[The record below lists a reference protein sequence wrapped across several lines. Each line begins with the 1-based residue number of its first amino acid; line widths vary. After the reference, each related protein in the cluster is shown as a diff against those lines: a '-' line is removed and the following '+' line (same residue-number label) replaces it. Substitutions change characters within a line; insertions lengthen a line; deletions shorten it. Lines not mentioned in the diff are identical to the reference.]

1 MIIMLKQINFAQ
13 YVTTTSKI
21 IIAKTNK
28 IQYNKIILI
37 TQPKNINYQDNNL
50 SNPLKPPFAK

>member
-1 MIIMLKQINFAQ
+1 MLKQINFAQ